1 MGSVGLKINDLA
13 RQNGIG
19 TMVADSAASLAGNQ
33 AAQIERLTKL
43 VHILW
48 KHAEAM
54 EKIVQVIPEG
64 LKIKTGQSE
73 VLVLKTGGIILDGQ
87 HILLN
92 TPGKQIS
99 IPV

>member
-1 MGSVGLKINDLA
+1 MGKSLKLQDIA
-13 RQNGIG
+13 RQSG
-19 TMVADSAASLAGNQ
+19 TAAMVGDIAAGLVGNQ

-54 EKIVQVIPEG
+54 ESIVQVIPEG

-87 HILLN
+87 RILLN

-99 IPV
+99 LPF